1 MRGRCVNRKADIMDF
16 DKVIFV
22 SKENITLSPMAE
34 WIFKSILMDK
44 GKTILSRGLVVLFP
58 EPRNMKVTDVL
69 INHGIP
75 HEEQV
80 SVGFSSD
87 EVTED
92 TLILTMNFVE
102 KVKVLED
109 FGIEKNV
116 FTIHEFAGEEGEI
129 LYNYGNGEDTY
140 EASYVEIK
148 DLLYKV
154 KKKLQW
160 T

>member
-1 MRGRCVNRKADIMDF
+1 MNYE
-16 DKVIFV
+16 KVIFV

-44 GKTILSRGLVVLFP
+44 EKVILSRGLVVLFP
-58 EPRNMKVTDVL
+58 EPRNMKVTDILTSHAV
-69 INHGIP
+69 P
-75 HEEQV
+75 CEEQ
-80 SVGFSSD
+80 FSTAFSAD

-92 TLILTMNFVE
+92 TLVLTMNFVE

-109 FGIEKNV
+109 FGIGDNV
-116 FTIHEFAGEEGEI
+116 FTIHEFAEEEGEI
-129 LYNYGNGEDTY
+129 PELHGGDEIVY

-148 DLLYKV
+148 DLLYKI

>member
-1 MRGRCVNRKADIMDF
+1 MDYG
-16 DKVIFV
+16 KVIFV

-44 GKTILSRGLVVLFP
+44 EKIILSRGLVVLFP
-58 EPRNMKVTDVL
+58 EPRNMKVTDIL
-69 INHGIP
+69 INHAIP
-75 HEEQV
+75 CEEQ
-80 SVGFSSD
+80 FSTEFSAD

-92 TLILTMNFVE
+92 TLVLTMNFVE

-109 FGIEKNV
+109 FGIEEHV
-116 FTIHEFAGEEGEI
+116 FTINEFAEEEGEI
-129 LYNYGNGEDTY
+129 MELHGGDESTY

-148 DLLYKV
+148 DLLYKI